1 MRRSP
6 KRILVVDDDHDFLES
21 LQLLLIDDGHDA
33 VPASGGAEAVRMYA
47 EYEPD
52 LVLLDFRMP
61 GIDGYE
67 TFTRIMDYD
76 ADARIVFTSAYAI
89 DGAQYRE
96 ARSRSL
102 AGMMGKPIR
111 LADMRRAVRR
121 HAK

>member
-1 MRRSP
+1 MRP

-21 LQLLLIDDGHDA
+21 LQLLLMDYGHDA
-33 VPASGGAEAVRMYA
+33 VPASSGTEAVRKYA

-67 TFTRIMDYD
+67 TFLRIMEYD
-76 ADARIVFTSAYAI
+76 ADARVVFTSAYAI

-96 ARSRSL
+96 ARKRSL
-102 AGMMGKPIR
+102 AGMLNKPFEPANLQKMIK
-111 LADMRRAVRR
+111 R